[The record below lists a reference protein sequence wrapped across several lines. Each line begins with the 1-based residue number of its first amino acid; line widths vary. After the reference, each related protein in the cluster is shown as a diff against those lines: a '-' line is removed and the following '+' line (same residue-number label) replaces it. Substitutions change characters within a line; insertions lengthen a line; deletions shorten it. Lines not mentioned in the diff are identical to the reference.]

1 MTVKQVGFNLEES
14 ERIAGD
20 ENKTV
25 YFILNSKKAKDTRT
39 FGQDILL
46 GTHIIR
52 NVSKFFFTP
61 PPKNSIQA
69 DEASI
74 VIAGSIHE
82 TQFNKPRYASW
93 SLFDADD
100 VIFSGGSAGGENQSA
115 VLVPIDEAEK
125 KGEGEEGEEEEGPEE
140 VALDWWSKYFASKEN
155 QCEHG
160 NKDGDCDAKGH
171 SDEEEGAAEDA
182 GNEGKPRFK

>member
-1 MTVKQVGFNLEES
+1 MIFIDIGNIISTIQFYSPHPQSILILQTSPRPSSS
-14 ERIAGD
+14 ERQKYVEGEWD
-20 ENKTV
+20 KTV
-25 YFILNSKKAKDTRT
+25 DLIMNSKKAKDTRT

-82 TQFNKPRYASW
+82 TQFNKPRY
-93 SLFDADD
+93 
-100 VIFSGGSAGGENQSA
+100 
-115 VLVPIDEAEK
+115 
-125 KGEGEEGEEEEGPEE
+125 
-140 VALDWWSKYFASKEN
+140 SKF
-155 QCEHG
+155 
-160 NKDGDCDAKGH
+160 
-171 SDEEEGAAEDA
+171 
-182 GNEGKPRFK
+182 